1 LPFEFALIVTLGSN
15 PSPVLRRL
23 MKTPPLD
30 TLSPRER
37 AVALIFP
44 PRERALFLDFPRSGC
59 ISGLHERGFI

>member
-1 LPFEFALIVTLGSN
+1 
-15 PSPVLRRL
+15 

-30 TLSPRER
+30 TLSSRER